1 MTKTNSL
8 KKALAGIL
16 AACMAA
22 TTLVAAPFTFGN
34 SQNVGAAS
42 LDEMELLAQ
51 YSFES
56 GYTDS
61 VSGDTAT
68 ATGTDAGAVTLQKE
82 ENGNTYLSIA
92 NESSFANN
100 IKNYVEYDNPMKGVS
115 STNGFTI
122 AMKIRLHNAAEQA
135 NAYEGL
141 WCVSNGVGPE
151 NTFAGLL
158 PSGFRYN
165 AGNNVYFDSTSQQ
178 NEGQTLGISAD
189 NFSNVVVSVAG
200 NGTIVIYVDGTEK
213 LTIDAS
219 TANVSGWTSFL
230 TEQDKFYLGFGTT
243 ISQWCTAGADY
254 DDVRIYSG
262 AADAEAAAAIYEEAA
277 PEAVICYDFEN
288 GIGDYPVTGTVEA
301 VEDEIQGNVVNVASD
316 YTTYPKNYITFD
328 NPSTPEG
335 ALRYWN
341 TRLDRLRNVLKKR
354 PTYFYE
360 MVQEQWELSD
370 DQMLIYFGPK
380 PELPSDATVTE
391 GVKWG

>member
-122 AMKIRLHNAAEQA
+122 AMKIRLHDAALQT
-135 NAYEGL
+135 NSWEGL
-141 WCVSNGVGPE
+141 WCVANGVGPE
-151 NTFAGLL
+151 NAFAGML
-158 PSGFRYN
+158 PGGFRFN
-165 AGNNVYFDSTSQQ
+165 AGNNVFYDYT
-178 NEGQTLGISAD
+178 NEQHPELNPGISRRMRVIDGRTEHETVRRLCLFGERARG
-189 NFSNVVVSVAG
+189 VV
-200 NGTIVIYVDGTEK
+200 K
-213 LTIDAS
+213 DALS
-219 TANVSGWTSFL
+219 DL
-230 TEQDKFYLGFGTT
+230 
-243 ISQWCTAGADY
+243 
-254 DDVRIYSG
+254 
-262 AADAEAAAAIYEEAA
+262 AA
-277 PEAVICYDFEN
+277 PAAGDAVLHGLCADLK
-288 GIGDYPVTGTVEA
+288 D
-301 VEDEIQGNVVNVASD
+301 
-316 YTTYPKNYITFD
+316 
-328 NPSTPEG
+328 
-335 ALRYWN
+335 LRRDPLFFQ
-341 TRLDRLRNVLKKR
+341 RLCDL
-354 PTYFYE
+354 
-360 MVQEQWELSD
+360 
-370 DQMLIYFGPK
+370 
-380 PELPSDATVTE
+380 A
-391 GVKWG
+391 